1 MCIARQD
8 GLLPG
13 GQDGLL
19 LSPRDDLLPI
29 AIHQFLQRFLAGIQF
44 FVGNFRK
51 RHIDAAR
58 KVMHIAGFRIDI
70 QEPGNYLAF
79 VNAVAEI

>member
-8 GLLPG
+8 GLLLG

-19 LSPRDDLLPI
+19 LGPRDGLLPI
-29 AIHQFLQRFLAGIQF
+29 AIHQFLKRFLAGIQF

-51 RHIDAAR
+51 RRIDAAR
-58 KVMHIAGFRIDI
+58 
-70 QEPGNYLAF
+70 
-79 VNAVAEI
+79 